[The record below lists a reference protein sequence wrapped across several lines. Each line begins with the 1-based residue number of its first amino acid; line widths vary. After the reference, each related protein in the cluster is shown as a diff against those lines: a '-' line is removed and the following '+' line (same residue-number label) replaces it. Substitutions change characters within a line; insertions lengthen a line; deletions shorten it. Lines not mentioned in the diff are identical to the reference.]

1 MTQQESLQQLTA
13 AITPA
18 RQQLLAHPIY
28 TAIDTLPGLQ
38 RFMEGHV
45 FAVWDFMSILKAL
58 QVRLTCVSIPWRPV
72 ADPEVRHLINEIVL
86 SEESDTTQDGRHL
99 SHFELYREAMIT
111 AEANTGKIDV
121 FLDAL
126 RRGEHWKEA
135 LQSLYI
141 PIGVR
146 NFVEFSVNT
155 ALASK
160 PHEIAA
166 VFTFGREE
174 LIPDMFQQIVD
185 DLHRKF
191 PAKLADFK
199 YYLDRHIELDGDEH
213 GPMALRMVAH
223 LCGEDDRHWE
233 EAQQAALYA
242 IQMRKNL
249 WDAVL
254 DTMPRLALA

>member
-1 MTQQESLQQLTA
+1 MNTQERIGALTQ

-18 RQQLLAHPIY
+18 RKALLEHPIY
-28 TAIDTLPGLQ
+28 TSIDSLDSLQ
-38 RFMEGHV
+38 KFMEGHV
-45 FAVWDFMSILKAL
+45 FAVWDFMSLLKAL
-58 QVRLTCVSIPWRPV
+58 QVKLTCVTVPWRPV

-86 SEESDTTQDGRHL
+86 GEESDTTQDGRHL
-99 SHFELYREAMIT
+99 SHFELYREAMVT
-111 AEANTGKIDV
+111 AEADTGKIDA
-121 FLDAL
+121 FLEAL
-126 RRGEHWKEA
+126 RNGTHWKEA

-155 ALASK
+155 AMEAK

-185 DLHRKF
+185 DLHQKF
-191 PAKLADFK
+191 PQKLADFK

-223 LCGEDDRHWE
+223 LCGDEEKHWQ
-233 EAQQAALYA
+233 EAEKAALYA

-254 DTMPRLALA
+254 ESMPRLEPA

>member
-1 MTQQESLQQLTA
+1 MSQQERLHQLTT
-13 AITPA
+13 AIAPS
-18 RQQLLAHPIY
+18 RQQLLQHPIY
-28 TAIDTLPGLQ
+28 TSIHSLESLQ

-45 FAVWDFMSILKAL
+45 FAVWDFMSLLKAL
-58 QVRLTCVSIPWRPV
+58 QVRLTCVTLPWRPV

-86 SEESDTTQDGRHL
+86 SEESDLTQDGRHL
-99 SHFELYREAMIT
+99 SHFELYHEAMVT
-111 AEANTGKIDV
+111 AEANTQKIDS
-121 FLDAL
+121 FLQAL
-126 RRGEHWKEA
+126 RKGKHWKEA

-146 NFVEFSVNT
+146 NFVEFSINT
-155 ALASK
+155 AMDAK

-185 DLHRKF
+185 DLHQRF
-191 PAKLADFK
+191 PQKLADFK

-223 LCGEDDRHWE
+223 LCGEEDNNWQ
-233 EAQQAALYA
+233 EAEKAALYA

-254 DTMPRLALA
+254 ENMPKLEMA